1 MRLSGAVFSSH
12 CRFTSMLHRSPFPH
26 VVALRCPG
34 GALPDTLWHNSVAM
48 LGDAV
53 LFQRSDS
60 VEAAWDMALPIL
72 DIWQPL
78 PGRQS

>member
-1 MRLSGAVFSSH
+1 MI
-12 CRFTSMLHRSPFPH
+12 
-26 VVALRCPG
+26 
-34 GALPDTLWHNSVAM
+34 
-48 LGDAV
+48 GDAM

-78 PGRQS
+78 PARQS